1 MMHYVNV
8 ITNSGNLK
16 QPGRDTIL
24 IDYYYYY
31 CYYYYVSK
39 ITDAIVSLSCDF
51 LSSENR
57 SARYLQNLKCKSTW
71 RILCTNASRCKGAF
85 TTLFSCLKLFK
96 KIIMQETLYFAV
108 LYTYCVSL
116 SIPYSNIFYYRF
128 RKYTVF
134 PFKLKIVCKV
144 RVPVARWH
152 WISIHRFDETSRVYR
167 SSRTMTKGEVNLCTE
182 RGHYD
187 RQPVYDRGNN
197 STLAVNLCIRQ
208 HDNEKGMQKQR
219 VLFCN
224 RHCKIPIF

>member
-1 MMHYVNV
+1 MQ
-8 ITNSGNLK
+8 L
-16 QPGRDTIL
+16 
-24 IDYYYYY
+24 
-31 CYYYYVSK
+31 
-39 ITDAIVSLSCDF
+39 SLSLVIFFQVKTVQHGTCKIWNVNQRDAF
-51 LSSENR
+51 CV
-57 SARYLQNLKCKSTW
+57 QNH
-71 RILCTNASRCKGAF
+71 ASRCKVAF

-134 PFKLKIVCKV
+134 PSKLKIVCKV

-182 RGHYD
+182 RGHYG